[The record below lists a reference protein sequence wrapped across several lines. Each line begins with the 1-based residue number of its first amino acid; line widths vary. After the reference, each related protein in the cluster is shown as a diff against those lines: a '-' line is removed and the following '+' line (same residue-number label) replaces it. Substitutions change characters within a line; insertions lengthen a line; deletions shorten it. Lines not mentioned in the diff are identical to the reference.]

1 MSIRYRVADKNIYL
15 NMLLA
20 IIAILTI
27 DEWVRNS
34 LMYLNAVVIND
45 Y

>member
-1 MSIRYRVADKNIYL
+1 MADKNICL

-20 IIAILTI
+20 IIAILTR

-34 LMYLNAVVIND
+34 IMFLNVVVIND